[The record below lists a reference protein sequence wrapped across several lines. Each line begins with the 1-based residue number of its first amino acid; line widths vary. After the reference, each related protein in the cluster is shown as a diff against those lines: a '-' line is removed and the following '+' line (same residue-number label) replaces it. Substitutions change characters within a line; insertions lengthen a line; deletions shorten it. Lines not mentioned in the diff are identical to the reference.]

1 MLWFQEHPP
10 RYLVHCLF
18 SLFTHCASEFCL
30 FARALISW
38 WRLSGSYTLRS
49 WTERRHALTRSM
61 HRLKADAM
69 PVAWRS
75 PALRFQLR
83 SPHQASSSSATE
95 RTSPSYWVGTRRDG
109 WNGQHQHVRAACF
122 PFRLAWEA
130 TGLMAGLLLRVSN
143 RTETLNQ
150 VWCRRFSFQVD
161 DPTFQVADS
170 ITIRQYTYSV
180 CASKEHWSRLRS
192 NMYCCS
198 LEGKYTWAVHL
209 IRSDGWYRA

>member
-1 MLWFQEHPP
+1 M
-10 RYLVHCLF
+10 
-18 SLFTHCASEFCL
+18 
-30 FARALISW
+30 
-38 WRLSGSYTLRS
+38 RS

-170 ITIRQYTYSV
+170 ITVHILRSV
-180 CASKEHWSRLRS
+180 CSSKEHWSRLHWSRLRS

-198 LEGKYTWAVHL
+198 LQGKYT
-209 IRSDGWYRA
+209 